1 MPVELID
8 LIKIVVVAMGFGFS
22 LAMDAFS
29 VSLANGLNEPKMKF
43 PRVALIAG
51 TFAVFQGLMP
61 IIGYFVGRSFAEYVV
76 SVDHWIAFGLL
87 ILIGI
92 NMIRETIWG
101 DDDEQDG
108 DFGFR
113 SMLIMAIATSIDALA
128 VGISMAF
135 LNVNIWIS
143 ATVICA
149 VTLVISA
156 AGVYLGSAFGSRLGS
171 KAGIVGGLILIAIGI
186 KIVVEHVWL

>member
-1 MPVELID
+1 
-8 LIKIVVVAMGFGFS
+8 
-22 LAMDAFS
+22 MDAFAVS
-29 VSLANGLNEPKMKF
+29 VGKGMTLKRVL
-43 PRVALIAG
+43 PRHALTAG
-51 TFAVFQGLMP
+51 VWFGVFQGLMP

-87 ILIGI
+87 VLIGL